1 MITKEEVKKLATLA
15 RLEVSP
21 ESLDGLAKELGTIIE
36 YVGQIDS
43 ALTQEADRK
52 LSPNN
57 VFRQDTVV
65 NQTGEYTSS
74 LLSSA
79 PASEN
84 GFVKVKK
91 IM

>member
-43 ALTQEADRK
+43 ALTQETDRK

-74 LLSSA
+74 LLACA